1 MSLRRGR
8 QAAKPIRGVFERPSK
23 SGIWWVNYY
32 VDGKRHREKVGT
44 RKAASDLYSKRKNDA
59 RVGVKLPDSLKAK
72 KAVLFEELAEDA
84 MEYSKAHKRSHR
96 GDVSNLSS
104 LLPVFGK
111 MKAEEI
117 TAQTIS
123 AYFGTRADLKPASI
137 NRYRSTLSM
146 IFSEGIRNGKVSVKP
161 TSPTSSC
168 TSLMKYTDS
177 STSLQ
182 LRAHC
187 LLLYDNRRVDFS
199 PLAIAHVAMI
209 EQRPG

>member
-1 MSLRRGR
+1 
-8 QAAKPIRGVFERPSK
+8 VFEHPSK

-117 TAQTIS
+117 TPQTIS
-123 AYFGTRADLKPASI
+123 AYFGTRTDLKPASI
-137 NRYRSTLSM
+137 NRCRSTLSM
-146 IFSEGIRNGKVSVKP
+146 IFAEGNRAADIELALGGAITPRVNVFPSPMGLPKGIASCPTRTRSESANFRAR
-161 TSPTSSC
+161 SPF
-168 TSLMKYTDS
+168 
-177 STSLQ
+177 
-182 LRAHC
+182 A
-187 LLLYDNRRVDFS
+187 
-199 PLAIAHVAMI
+199 
-209 EQRPG
+209 